1 MRITRHTDY
10 ALRLM
15 IFLALRDGERATVR
29 DVADAYGISRHHLMK
44 VAQQL
49 QARGYIQAL
58 RGKLGGIE
66 LRHRPEDINLGE
78 VVRDMESDLQLVE
91 CFGDRN
97 ACVITP
103 FCQLKGVLGKA
114 LGSFLSVLDAY
125 TLSDL
130 VTGSQRGGLRRQLGM
145 GNPD

>member
-15 IFLALRDGERATVR
+15 IFLALREGERATVPEI
-29 DVADAYGISRHHLMK
+29 AKAYGISQNHLMK

-49 QARGYIQAL
+49 QARGYVEAL
-58 RGKLGGIE
+58 RGKRGGLR
-66 LRHRPEDINLGE
+66 LRHEPRDINLGE
-78 VVRDMESDLQLVE
+78 VVRDMESDFQLVE
-91 CFGDRN
+91 CFGDRE

-114 LGSFLSVLDAY
+114 LGAFFAVLDDY
-125 TLSDL
+125 TLADL
-130 VTGSQRGGLRRQLGM
+130 VADAQSGGLRRQLRIA
-145 GNPD
+145 NPG

>member
-15 IFLALRDGERATVR
+15 MYLALRDGERATVG
-29 DVADAYGISRHHLMK
+29 DIAEAYGISRHHLMK

-49 QARGYIQAL
+49 QARGYVRAL
-58 RGKLGGIE
+58 RGKSGGLE
-66 LRHRPEDINLGE
+66 LRHRPGDINLGE
-78 VVRDMESDLQLVE
+78 VVRDMEADLTLVE

-103 FCQLKGVLGKA
+103 FCKLKGVLGDA
-114 LGSFLSVLDAY
+114 LRSFFAVLDEYSLA
-125 TLSDL
+125 DL
-130 VTGSQRGGLRRQLGM
+130 VAAPQRGGLRRQLRIA
-145 GNPD
+145 NPE